1 MTRPQCAELP
11 PTNTPEIA
19 EIIADVR
26 RQTENAVELPDEER
40 MRQSGP
46 FPSVQHFYTS
56 SLKSFRELLV
66 YTGLKPHHRVLD
78 YGCGLGRLA
87 IPLSAFLDAERGSYR
102 GVDTDR
108 ECVER
113 NARVFAAHDNIQF
126 EHVNLFSTMYNPDG
140 GSFDQLEG
148 QDFGGPFDLA
158 FLFSVFT
165 HILPEDCDQL
175 LRTLCGQLAPGAEL
189 FCSWFLLNEVTHQ
202 AMVDGT
208 ASRNFWSPHGVARV
222 QFPNV
227 PEGAVAYE
235 ESDVLERLAAAGLTD
250 VRIHYGK
257 WRGCEDSWIYQDIV
271 LARMPD
277 A

>member
-1 MTRPQCAELP
+1 
-11 PTNTPEIA
+11 
-19 EIIADVR
+19 
-26 RQTENAVELPDEER
+26 VELPDEER

-46 FPSVQHFYTS
+46 FPTVQHFYDS

-66 YTGLKPHHRVLD
+66 YTELKPHYRVLD

-87 IPLSAFLDAERGSYR
+87 IPLSAFLDPDQDAYR

-113 NARVFAAHDNIQF
+113 NARVFARHGNMRF
-126 EHVNLFSTMYNPDG
+126 EHVNLYSTMYNKAG

-148 QDFGGPFDLA
+148 RDFGSPFDLA

-175 LRTLCGQLAPGAEL
+175 LRTLCRQLAPGAEL
-189 FCSWFLLNEVTHQ
+189 FSSWFLLNEATHQ
-202 AMVDGT
+202 AMADGV
-208 ASRNFWSPHGVARV
+208 AGRDFSARHGVARV
-222 QFPNV
+222 QFRNV

-235 ESDVLERLAAAGLTD
+235 EADVLERFAAAGLTD

-271 LARMPD
+271 LARMPGG
-277 A
+277 